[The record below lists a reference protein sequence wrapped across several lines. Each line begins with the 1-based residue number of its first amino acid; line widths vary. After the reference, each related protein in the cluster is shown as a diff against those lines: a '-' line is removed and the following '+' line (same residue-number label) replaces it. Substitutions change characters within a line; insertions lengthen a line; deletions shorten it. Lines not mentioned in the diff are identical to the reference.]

1 LRGLRQGF
9 FALPIWR
16 KHSADAATRFYAM
29 LILALEGAL
38 ARCSAALLRDGALL
52 SAALHEAPRGQPAAL
67 PPMAEKVLAQAG
79 AAPASLDAI
88 AVGVGPGGFT
98 GLRTAIAL
106 AEGLAQALGKPLIG
120 VTTGEALAAE
130 VPPATRAGQTLWSVL
145 DQRQGRVVLEIF
157 RPGAKLPEP
166 PLILP
171 LTGLPAP
178 DGPMLL
184 VGDAAA
190 PVAATLTAR
199 GFAVSAVLPEFPS
212 AEAVGRVA
220 GQRLAGKLPPRS
232 AAPLYAEPPATTRAG

>member
-1 LRGLRQGF
+1 
-9 FALPIWR
+9 
-16 KHSADAATRFYAM
+16 M

-38 ARCSAALLRDGALL
+38 ARCSAALLGDDALL
-52 SAALHEAPRGQPAAL
+52 SAAMHEAPRGHPSAL
-67 PPMAEKVLAQAG
+67 PPMAEQVLAEAG

-120 VTTGEALAAE
+120 VTTGEALASE
-130 VPPATRAGQTLWSVL
+130 VPPSARAGQALWSVL

-157 RPGAKLPEP
+157 RPDATVPEA

-171 LTGLPAP
+171 LEALPDPEAP
-178 DGPMLL
+178 VLL

-190 PVAATLTAR
+190 AVAAALTAR
-199 GFAVSAVLPEFPS
+199 GFVASAASPALPS
-212 AEAVGRVA
+212 AAAVGRVA
-220 GQRLAGKLPPRS
+220 LRRIAGALPPRD
-232 AAPLYAEPPATTRAG
+232 AAPLYAEPPATTRPG

>member
-1 LRGLRQGF
+1 
-9 FALPIWR
+9 
-16 KHSADAATRFYAM
+16 M

-38 ARCSAALLRDGALL
+38 ARCSVALVKDGTLL
-52 SAALHEAPRGQPAAL
+52 AQALHEAPRGHPAAL
-67 PPMAEKVLAQAG
+67 PPMAEQVLAEAG